1 MVFSTGMRKRGYLL
15 LELMIALM
23 LVMLCAVP
31 LVRNPLKLLKGE
43 ISNLERA
50 ELQRIAQ
57 VHFAEIKAKLYQD
70 EIKWELLTKDVPPNT
85 APADFE
91 ETVTIHLTKER
102 KFRKKVYFGTLKEK
116 EGKEK
121 EELRLIKV
129 KIGFERVENKK
140 NKCMFEWLV
149 FVKKGGTK
157 KPEEKHA

>member
-1 MVFSTGMRKRGYLL
+1 
-15 LELMIALM
+15 MIALM
-23 LVMLCAVP
+23 LVMVCAVP
-31 LVRNPLKLLKGE
+31 LVRNPLESLKVE

-50 ELQRIAQ
+50 ELHRIAQ
-57 VHFAEIKAKLYQD
+57 VQFAEIKAKLYQG
-70 EIKWELLTKDVPPNT
+70 EIKWEHLTKEVPPNT
-85 APADFE
+85 SPADSDE
-91 ETVTIHLTKER
+91 KVIIHLTKNRE
-102 KFRKKVYFGTLKEK
+102 FRKKVYFGTLKEK
-116 EGKEK
+116 EGKDK